1 MKRSVKVTMLGM
13 VALIGL
19 SACSIDTTI
28 PDPNYTGKAV
38 VESAQKA
45 KRSCKLSFTAEDG
58 SHKAITINK
67 DNTCYSLTKGTTLNI
82 VKSKI
87 QK

>member
-1 MKRSVKVTMLGM
+1 MKRSVKVSMVGM

-19 SACSIDTTI
+19 SACSIDMTV
-28 PDPNYTGKAV
+28 PDTNYTGKAV
-38 VESAQKA
+38 VESVQKA

-58 SHKAITINK
+58 IHKAITINK
-67 DNTCYSLTKGTTLNI
+67 DNTCYSLKKGDTLNI